1 MSKALRRKMVD
12 ELAEK
17 LKDQKNLVLV
27 DANGLT
33 ANQAVEL
40 RSQVRESKARV
51 RLVKNSVALHTFKKL
66 GMGSFEKHLS
76 GMNVLVFGPD
86 PLAIAKKL
94 VAYKDKHQKGAVKAA
109 LIEGKEAPASSIG
122 DLAKLPGREEMLAQA
137 LGLLVAVTTKL
148 VSTLNEIPRSF
159 VGTLQAV
166 ADKPVDPARGEEKK

>member
-17 LKDQKNLVLV
+17 LKDQRNLVLV
-27 DANGLT
+27 NADGLT

-40 RSQVRESKARV
+40 RSQVREGKARV

-66 GMGSFEKHLS
+66 GIGSFEKHLS

-94 VAYKDKHQKGAVKAA
+94 DAYGKKHQKGAVKAA
-109 LIEGKEAPASSIG
+109 LIEGKEAPAASIG
-122 DLAKLPGREEMLAQA
+122 ELAKLPDRKEMLGQA
-137 LGLLVAVTTKL
+137 LGLLLAVAQKF
-148 VSTLNEIPRSF
+148 VSTLNEVPRSF

-166 ADKPVDPARGEEKK
+166 ADKEKK

>member
-1 MSKALRRKMVD
+1 MSKVLRRRMVD

-17 LKDQKNLVLV
+17 FKGQNNLVLV

-40 RSQVRESKARV
+40 RATLRESKVRL

-66 GMGSFEKHLS
+66 GIGAFDKHLV
-76 GMNVLVFGPD
+76 GMNALVYGPD

-94 VAYKDKHQKGAVKAA
+94 VAYREKHQKAAVKAA
-109 LIEGKEAPASSIG
+109 VIEGKPMEAAAIG
-122 DLAKLPGREEMLAQA
+122 ELAKLPGRGELLGQV
-137 LGLLVAVTTKL
+137 LGLMQAVTQKF
-148 VSTLNEIPRSF
+148 VGTLNEIPRSF

-166 ADKPVDPARGEEKK
+166 VDKAPDETRGEEKK